1 MKRSRKVTA
10 FIMSVLV
17 AGGVCMAEYINTIP
31 VIAAQKSV
39 DNIYIN
45 EYDYS
50 SNMKNIVEPYIDSV
64 KETGYLDVGES
75 DFKLYY
81 EKYKDQLIIV
91 K

>member
-50 SNMKNIVEPYIDSV
+50 
-64 KETGYLDVGES
+64 
-75 DFKLYY
+75 
-81 EKYKDQLIIV
+81 
-91 K
+91 